1 MCHIAVVSRSAAFHV
16 ILFDLD
22 GTLTDSAPGILN
34 CIRYALDDMGIE
46 YPDDDAMR
54 RHLGPPLSETFG
66 VHFGMSEADIAR
78 AIAKYR
84 ERFHDVGMFE
94 NAVYDG
100 IPELLD
106 GLAAAGAVLA
116 VSTSKPTP
124 SATRILEHY
133 GLAHRF
139 AFIGGAELH
148 GSRQHKADVIEHTL
162 DELGALGRYAPHDTA
177 VMIGDREHD
186 MRGAAAHSMPGIG
199 VLWGYGGEDELL
211 RAGAI
216 LVVASPSQL
225 LSALLQRTDD
235 T

>member
-1 MCHIAVVSRSAAFHV
+1 MCHIAVVSRSTAFHV

-46 YPDDDAMR
+46 YPADEAMR

-66 VHFGMSEADIAR
+66 VHFGMSDADIER

-100 IPELLD
+100 IPDLLD
-106 GLAAAGAVLA
+106 GLAGAGAVLA

-133 GLAHRF
+133 ELADRF

-148 GSRQHKADVIEHTL
+148 GPRQHKADVIEHTL
-162 DELGALGRYAPHDTA
+162 DELRIRESYATDDTVA
-177 VMIGDREHD
+177 MIGDREHD
-186 MRGAAAHSMPGIG
+186 MRGAAAHGIPGIG
-199 VLWGYGGEDELL
+199 VLWGYGTDDEL
-211 RAGAI
+211 RAAGARD
-216 LVVASPSQL
+216 VVASPA
-225 LSALLQRTDD
+225 ALLALLT